1 MKVAASNRR
10 RHASLLDVMTR
21 VAPDAASK
29 ISMPLVML
37 FSATVMREL
46 RAHTALAS
54 GLLRGSGAAQHGAR
68 QAGSAEQG
76 ASRSAT

>member
-1 MKVAASNRR
+1 
-10 RHASLLDVMTR
+10 MTR

>member
-1 MKVAASNRR
+1 M
-10 RHASLLDVMTR
+10 LDVMTR

-54 GLLRGSGAAQHGAR
+54 GLLQGCTAWHTHR
-68 QAGSAEQG
+68 QAACAEHG